1 MADRA
6 HIETDEAIERM
17 QRSIDKIYRD
27 AQRTVSAELA
37 KYAAKIRDKS
47 TRLYDAIQNAE
58 TDKERKKAENAYR
71 RFYAVEVK
79 RDKAFKEAV
88 ASAAETLY
96 TANKLA
102 AAYINT
108 NTPAVYAEN
117 YNYIGDGLEKDLV
130 DYDLK
135 FVSEDEADKYGRI
148 EQQTVNKKKDTRW
161 NTKNITRAV
170 VAGAALMYGINR
182 IFNGTARTVTER
194 NRDGAHRQASDMAT
208 SAENKGRLDSM
219 YRAYDE
225 GFEVKKVWIATLDNR
240 TRETHR
246 EYDGYGVQE
255 LDFEYAPGL
264 KMPRD
269 PDCTD
274 MAEVCNCRCRL
285 TYNTGRERSRTRAAR
300 DLDVMGSYKDPRSFA
315 GTHTISVRNMS
326 YEEWMRWRQ
335 R

>member
-6 HIETDEAIERM
+6 HIDTDEAIAQM
-17 QRSIDKIYRD
+17 QRRINKIYRD
-27 AQRTVSAELA
+27 AQRTVSAELE

-79 RDKAFKEAV
+79 RDKAFKAAV
-88 ASAAETLY
+88 TSAAETLY
-96 TANKLA
+96 TANNLA

-108 NTPAVYAEN
+108 KTPAIYAEN
-117 YNYIGDGLEKDLV
+117 YNYIGQGLERDL
-130 DYDLK
+130 DGYELK
-135 FVSEDEADKYGRI
+135 SVSEDMADKYGNVER
-148 EQQTVNKKKDTRW
+148 QTVNKARDERW
-161 NTKNITRAV
+161 NRKNIVRGV
-170 VAGAALMYGINR
+170 VTGAIVGYGINR
-182 IFNGTARTVTER
+182 IFNSTARVVTER
-194 NRDGAHRQASDMAT
+194 NRDGADRQASDMAT

-225 GFEVKKVWIATLDNR
+225 GFDVKKVWLATLDNR

-246 EYDGYGVQE
+246 VYDGLGAHE

-264 KMPRD
+264 KVPRD

-274 MAEVCNCRCRL
+274 MAEVCNCRCRI
-285 TYNTGRERSRTRAAR
+285 TYNIGRERSRTRAAR
-300 DLDVMGSYKDPRSFA
+300 DLDVMGSYKDQRSFA
-315 GTHTISVRNMS
+315 GTHTVSVRNMS
-326 YEEWMRWRQ
+326 YREWMQWRQ